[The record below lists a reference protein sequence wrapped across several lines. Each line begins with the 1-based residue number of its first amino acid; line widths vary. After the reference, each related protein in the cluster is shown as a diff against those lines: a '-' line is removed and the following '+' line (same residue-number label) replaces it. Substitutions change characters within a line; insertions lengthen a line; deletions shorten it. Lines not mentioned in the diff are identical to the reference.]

1 MSESSNKISRL
12 LSTSSILVI
21 CGTVLAVYSQIVAGM
36 IMIACGTIGSI
47 FSFAI
52 EVQRSNGEAEE
63 RKALYDNLQKTI
75 NSGIL
80 LQNTSIDSDATN
92 FH

>member
-1 MSESSNKISRL
+1 MSQSSSKISRL

-21 CGTVLAVYSQIVAGM
+21 CGTVLAVYSQLVAGM
-36 IMIACGTIGSI
+36 IMIACGAIGSI

-75 NSGIL
+75 NNGIL
-80 LQNTSIDSDATN
+80 LQNTSIDSDASN